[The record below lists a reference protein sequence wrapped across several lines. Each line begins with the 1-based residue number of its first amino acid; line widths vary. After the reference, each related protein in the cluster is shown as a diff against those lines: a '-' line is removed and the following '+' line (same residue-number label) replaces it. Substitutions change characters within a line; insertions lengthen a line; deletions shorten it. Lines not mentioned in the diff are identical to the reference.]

1 MSYKSFLK
9 GSRIVLEVLK
19 RMGVKDI
26 FGYPGGAVIP
36 IYDAFYDFQGIKHY
50 LARHEQGATH
60 AADGYARTTGKTGVC
75 IATSGPGATNTVT
88 GIMTAYMDSV
98 PLLVITGQVPTSFLG
113 RDSFQESDI
122 LGITSPIT
130 KHNYLVKNIEE
141 LPGIL
146 KEAYELTKK
155 GRPGPVLVDIPKD
168 VQMQE
173 ISMEKFEELFAVHCE
188 YVGNKYPKKYSSK
201 DIETAAEMIKKSN
214 HPVFII
220 GGGVMNAGAA
230 EETRKL
236 LSQINA
242 PSVATLMGLGAVP
255 YNFPGHMG
263 MIGMH
268 GKVWANRCVNEADLI
283 ISLGM
288 RFDDRIVGDPQR
300 FAPHAKK
307 IHVDIDAA
315 EINKNVKVDLPLVGD
330 AKDVLED
337 LFNVGIE
344 ADFSEW
350 MEKCESYILD
360 EESQEDC
367 LNQIS
372 TIKYLGEIL
381 PESSI
386 VVTDVGQHQ
395 MFTAQHFKFKQ
406 PLSFCTS
413 GGAGTMGYGLPAA
426 IGAQVG
432 NPGKRVISIIGD
444 GGFQMNQQE
453 LIMLRQYNLPV
464 KIFILNNGTLGMVRQ
479 WQELFNQKR
488 YSEVILD
495 INPDFVKLAEANGL
509 RGVRVSSV
517 EELRQIE
524 GMINDDRPLVVD
536 VVVPRECNVYPII
549 PAGKSFSETII
560 GE

>member
-1 MSYKSFLK
+1 MSYKSFIK

-36 IYDAFYDFQGIKHY
+36 IYDAFYDFDGIKHY
-50 LARHEQGATH
+50 LSRHEQGATH

-146 KEAYELTKK
+146 KEAYALTKK
-155 GRPGPVLVDIPKD
+155 GRPGPVLIDIPKD
-168 VQMQE
+168 IQMQE
-173 ISMEKFEELFAVHCE
+173 ISVEKFEELYAIHCE
-188 YVGNKYPKKYSSK
+188 YVGNKYPKKYTSK
-201 DIETAAEMIKKSN
+201 DINSAVELIKN
-214 HPVFII
+214 ANQPVFII

-230 EETRKL
+230 EETQKL
-236 LSQINA
+236 LSKIKA
-242 PSVATLMGLGAVP
+242 PSVATLMGLGGVP
-255 YNFPGHMG
+255 HNFPGHMG

-268 GKVWANRCVNEADLI
+268 GKVWANRCVNEADLVV
-283 ISLGM
+283 SLGM
-288 RFDDRIVGDPQR
+288 RFDDRIVGDPEK

-315 EINKNVKVDLPLVGD
+315 EINKNVKIDLPLVGD

-337 LFNVGIE
+337 LLNAGIE
-344 ADFSEW
+344 ADFTEW

-360 EESQEDC
+360 EGSQGDC
-367 LNQIS
+367 LNQVS
-372 TIKYLGEIL
+372 AIKYLGEIL
-381 PESSI
+381 PDTSI

-432 NPGKRVISIIGD
+432 NPDKRVISIIGD

-453 LIMLRQYNLPV
+453 LIVLKQYHLPV

-495 INPDFVKLAEANGL
+495 VNPDFVKLAEANGL
-509 RGVRVSSV
+509 RGVRVNSV
-517 EELRQIE
+517 EELKQIE
-524 GMINDDRPLVVD
+524 AMINDDQPLLVD
-536 VVVPRECNVYPII
+536 VVVPRDCNVYPII

>member
-1 MSYKSFLK
+1 MSYKSFIK

-36 IYDAFYDFQGIKHY
+36 IYDAFYDFDGIKHY
-50 LARHEQGATH
+50 LSRHEQGATH

-146 KEAYELTKK
+146 KEAYALTKK
-155 GRPGPVLVDIPKD
+155 GRPGPVLIDIPKD
-168 VQMQE
+168 IQMQE
-173 ISMEKFEELFAVHCE
+173 ISVEKFEELYAINCE
-188 YVGNKYPKKYSSK
+188 YVGNKYPKKYGSK
-201 DIETAAEMIKKSN
+201 DIDAAVELIKTAN

-230 EETRKL
+230 EETQKL
-236 LSQINA
+236 LSKIKA
-242 PSVATLMGLGAVP
+242 PSVATLMGLGGVP
-255 YNFPGHMG
+255 HNFPGHMG

-268 GKVWANRCVNEADLI
+268 GKVWANRCVNEADLVV
-283 ISLGM
+283 SLGM
-288 RFDDRIVGDPQR
+288 RFDDRIVGDPDK

-315 EINKNVKVDLPLVGD
+315 EINKNVKIDLPLIGD

-337 LFNVGIE
+337 LLNAGIE

-350 MEKCESYILD
+350 LEKCESYILD
-360 EESQEDC
+360 EDSQGDC
-367 LNQIS
+367 LNQVS
-372 TIKYLGEIL
+372 TVKYLGDIL
-381 PESSI
+381 PDSSI

-432 NPGKRVISIIGD
+432 NPDKRVIAIIGD

-453 LIMLRQYNLPV
+453 LIVLKQYNLPV

-495 INPDFVKLAEANGL
+495 VNPDFVKLAEANGL
-509 RGVRVSSV
+509 RGVRVNSV
-517 EELRQIE
+517 EELKQIE
-524 GMINDDRPLVVD
+524 EMINDDLPLLVD